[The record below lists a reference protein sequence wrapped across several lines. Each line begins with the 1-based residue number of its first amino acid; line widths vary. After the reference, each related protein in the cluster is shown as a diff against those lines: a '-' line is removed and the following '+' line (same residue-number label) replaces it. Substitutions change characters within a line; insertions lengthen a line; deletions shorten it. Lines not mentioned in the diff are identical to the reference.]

1 MRVVTQNLRGR
12 RGDWA
17 GRRAVLVEGLRD
29 LEPDLVA
36 LPEAIVNDEYDRVLD
51 VLGPATSP
59 TRARGSPVTTPMW
72 RRGRPFDREP
82 PAAGRRARARPAHDA
97 QPREGVWAS
106 DHFGLVAD
114 LEVP

>member
-51 VLGPATSP
+51 VLGPGFHVAHRS
-59 TRARGSPVTTPMW
+59 V
-72 RRGRPFDREP
+72 REP
-82 PAAGRRARARPAHDA
+82 GDDPDVEAGQAIRSRAAGR
-97 QPREGVWAS
+97 WATCAS
-106 DHFGLVAD
+106 STCT
-114 LEVP
+114 